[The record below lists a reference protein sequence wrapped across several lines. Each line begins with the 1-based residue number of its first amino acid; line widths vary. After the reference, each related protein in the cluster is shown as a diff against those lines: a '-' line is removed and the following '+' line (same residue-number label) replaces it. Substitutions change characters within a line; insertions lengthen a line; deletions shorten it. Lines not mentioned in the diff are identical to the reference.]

1 MSSFLNIR
9 SSRLEVSYKKVF
21 LKFLQNSLKISKLSV
36 VQSFFSQLTFGLLN
50 SYCNSLVPCCFNFRN
65 HTQKNCVIA
74 FFDPLIRKHVT
85 HAMHRNAVAEMPWV
99 LENTGSFIFK
109 KFENTV
115 YARFTQELLQLIF
128 IFFG

>member
-1 MSSFLNIR
+1 MHPLC
-9 SSRLEVSYKKVF
+9 
-21 LKFLQNSLKISKLSV
+21 
-36 VQSFFSQLTFGLLN
+36 QSFFSQLIFGLLN
-50 SYCNSLVPCCFNFRN
+50 SYCNSLVSSCFNFRS
-65 HTQKNCVIA
+65 HTPKKCVIA

-109 KFENTV
+109 KIENTV
-115 YARFTQELLQLIF
+115 YARFTQELLQLIC